1 MIIYWQDNTAAFAG
15 AHRYF
20 NGPVEL
26 GVIGNSAVD
35 QVIAFAVE
43 SWSWT
48 VKSFQANEA
57 RIVTFTTLSWT
68 WTLKTF
74 TIVFDQVVSFAVNLW
89 PWTTKAFGVV
99 FSGVAA
105 VRSIIYKL
113 ATRIGLGW

>member
-1 MIIYWQDNTAAFAG
+1 MIVYWQDNTAAFSG

-20 NGPVEL
+20 NGSTEL
-26 GVIGNSAVD
+26 GTIFNSAIDEVL
-35 QVIAFAVE
+35 AFAVA
-43 SWSWT
+43 SWPWT
-48 VKSFQANEA
+48 PKDFATNEA

-89 PWTTKAFGVV
+89 PWTAKAFGAV
-99 FSGVAA
+99 FVSSGV
-105 VRSIIYKL
+105 RSMIYKL